1 MHRVLAVCLLVA
13 CCGPFGTAAVW
24 LEGPPLKQ
32 PAPKAA
38 SPASEGFASPPES
51 EIAAF
56 VRPPASH
63 EAWHVAGVEEG
74 DEGGVTSQSATGAHA
89 EAELGGWRGVRG
101 AFKAVSGLPE
111 MVVKLVEKGAQEELA
126 EVQADIDAQGE
137 QRAAAAGGTTGAAA
151 RRERRGRLEPKGG
164 QHLDSSGGHGVQDRE
179 GSEGHAE
186 PDHPPS
192 PVAAYHFSKHE
203 VAADRLRVE
212 LEPAE
217 AAAAAEA
224 AEAAEAAA
232 AAAEEAAAAAA
243 AAAAAEEEEEAVAAA
258 ITAAKE
264 VAAAEEVERA
274 RLQGVTEKAAAVAA
288 VTAAAE
294 RAEAEAAAARE
305 VAAAAE
311 AAEAE
316 EATAAVKAEVAEA
329 AEAMRLR
336 AEAMR
341 RRAED
346 GEQEP

>member
-224 AEAAEAAA
+224 AEAAA
-232 AAAEEAAAAAA
+232 AAAEEAAAA